1 MPYTNVIQLTETNS
15 RMPVNPTRLLVINRQ
30 VQFSTK
36 IKKTLEQVGGYEV
49 ASFTSAE
56 TAIEYLQA
64 HPQHVALVDYNLKGT
79 SGVELVMR
87 LRDTQPDLGIIL
99 TPKLAATETAVRDFD
114 LQGAVDTSI
123 SARELVGILQRAA
136 VSARDNLPDTS
147 AAAPLFE
154 PDTRLMSPDTVQSQ
168 ADPDD
173 DSSDGSDHSDDVPG
187 SPSVFEQLAA
197 EEPPMPD
204 LEENGTVHD
213 LRTGVGTS
221 AGVGD
226 SDVKQ
231 VVEIL
236 RDNDQL
242 VPAEPLH
249 YEDGDDR
256 EGPILARQLLQEMS
270 EPDGNLEAILS
281 DISGTDDGERLS
293 ATGRIIEM
301 AASAAE
307 EMENL
312 IPEQEEDVRAKRR
325 DKSKP
330 EPALPE
336 TEKPSPPAAVSVPH
350 PETPQPVLDHPSIA
364 EASRVPNT
372 AIARL
377 ALTLTQESLE
387 LAADETL
394 LTQDNQIVA
403 YAGKLAPEDIEALT
417 EAVEGD
423 WDAQHGQSRIRFVN
437 LPSSGKDYMLFSCLT
452 GIQANW
458 DSSQVDTS
466 DNQDF
471 TLTMVFS
478 GNMPLQAIRRQS
490 NRLLQALTSVPETA
504 IPLDIPQVNLSIE
517 PPTSTPDPVS
527 DAATEVEIEPEFL
540 PPVVNR
546 YTGLTTP
553 FTYVW
558 LLDDSSLSL
567 KDYAQS
573 LMTGLDRWLN
583 ARGWEINTLSVH
595 DSFIYLY
602 AELPEDLP
610 AYEGIEELKQVSSR
624 IIAAKNPAI
633 ADKAEHIWSD
643 AYLALLPGREMSAD
657 EIMRFVTLGRLTSG
671 TQDS

>member
-1 MPYTNVIQLTETNS
+1 MPYTNVKKLTETNS

-56 TAIEYLQA
+56 AAIEYLQA

-136 VSARDNLPDTS
+136 VSARDSLPDTS
-147 AAAPLFE
+147 AASPLFE

-173 DSSDGSDHSDDVPG
+173 DSSDGSDHSDDLPG
-187 SPSVFEQLAA
+187 TPSVFEQLAA

-221 AGVGD
+221 VGTDVGD
-226 SDVKQ
+226 TDIKQ

-270 EPDGNLEAILS
+270 EP
-281 DISGTDDGERLS
+281 
-293 ATGRIIEM
+293 
-301 AASAAE
+301 
-307 EMENL
+307 
-312 IPEQEEDVRAKRR
+312 
-325 DKSKP
+325 
-330 EPALPE
+330 
-336 TEKPSPPAAVSVPH
+336 EKPATPTAVDIPH
-350 PETPQPVLDHPSIA
+350 PEVSPASQASEPSPERVSIA
-364 EASRVPNT
+364 EASRIPNT
-372 AIARL
+372 AVARL

-417 EAVEGD
+417 EAIEGD
-423 WDAQHGQSRIRFVN
+423 WDAQQGQSRIRFVN

-452 GIQANW
+452 GILSHWETPHDEGIEHDEGMEHDEA
-458 DSSQVDTS
+458 SA
-466 DNQDF
+466 NQDF

-504 IPLDIPQVNLSIE
+504 ISVDIPQVNLPIE
-517 PPTSTPDPVS
+517 SPTPEPVTDEPTEAELEPD
-527 DAATEVEIEPEFL
+527 FL

-558 LLDDSSLSL
+558 LLRDTKLSL
-567 KDYAQS
+567 NDYAQS

-583 ARGWEINTLSVH
+583 ARGWAINTLSVH

-624 IIAAKNPAI
+624 IMAAKNPAI
-633 ADKAEHIWSD
+633 ADQGEHIWSD

-657 EIMRFVTLGRLTSG
+657 EIMRFVTLGRLTNG
-671 TQDS
+671 TQES

>member
-1 MPYTNVIQLTETNS
+1 
-15 RMPVNPTRLLVINRQ
+15 MPVNPTRLLVINRQ

-49 ASFTSAE
+49 ASFTTAE
-56 TAIEYLQA
+56 AALEHLQA

-79 SGVELVMR
+79 SGVELIMR

-99 TPKLAATETAVRDFD
+99 TPKFPATETAVRDFD

-136 VSARDNLPDTS
+136 MSARDNLPETS
-147 AAAPLFE
+147 AAPPIFE
-154 PDTRLMSPDTVQSQ
+154 PDTRLMSPETVASQ
-168 ADPDD
+168 TQQDATDEDE
-173 DSSDGSDHSDDVPG
+173 GEHSDDVPG

-204 LEENGTVHD
+204 LEQNGTVHD

-226 SDVKQ
+226 SEIKQ

-256 EGPILARQLLQEMS
+256 EGPILARQLLQGMT
-270 EPDGNLEAILS
+270 EPDGKLDAMLS
-281 DISGTDDGERLS
+281 DMDGAEISTDGDAEGLS
-293 ATGRIIEM
+293 TTGRMIEM
-301 AASAAE
+301 VASAAE
-307 EMENL
+307 EMQHL
-312 IPEQEEDVRAKRR
+312 VPDQEKEIRDKRR
-325 DKSKP
+325 DKTSP
-330 EPALPE
+330 EPARPE
-336 TEKPSPPAAVSVPH
+336 PEAEKPSPTPS
-350 PETPQPVLDHPSIA
+350 TPQPITSGVS
-364 EASRVPNT
+364 NT

-394 LTQDNQIVA
+394 LTQNNEIVA
-403 YAGKLAPEDIEALT
+403 YAGKLATEDIEALN
-417 EAVEGD
+417 EAIEGD

-437 LPSSGKDYMLFSCLT
+437 LPSSGKDYMLFSCLA
-452 GIQANW
+452 GIQADAESNGE
-458 DSSQVDTS
+458 TS
-466 DNQDF
+466 DGHDF

-490 NRLLQALTSVPETA
+490 NRLLQALTSVPESA
-504 IPLDIPQVNLSIE
+504 ISVDIPQINLPIAPPPVETPAETAVEKTDEESAHESE
-517 PPTSTPDPVS
+517 PD
-527 DAATEVEIEPEFL
+527 FL
-540 PPVVNR
+540 PPVANR

-558 LLDDSSLSL
+558 LLRDERLSL
-567 KDYAQS
+567 NDYAQS
-573 LMTGLDRWLN
+573 LMSGLDRWLN
-583 ARGWEINTLSVH
+583 ARGWIINTLSVH

-610 AYEGIEELKQVSSR
+610 AYEGIAELKQVSSR
-624 IIAAKNPAI
+624 IIAEKNPAI

-643 AYLALLPGREMSAD
+643 AYLTLLPGREMSAD
-657 EIMRFVTLGRLTSG
+657 EITRFVSLGRLASG
-671 TQDS
+671 TQES